1 MLPRSVSALISQPT
15 TQLIKSSAPSAVN
28 TIRNQSPVTYNAV
41 TNTFTAPLKSRRS
54 RLQNTNPQSQS
65 SSSSSS
71 NASSSSS
78 SFKKTAALLS
88 LPALV
93 LATDFS
99 EEDKE
104 NCVRSLK
111 CSASSLKESFGLKES
126 SSFFTPLVDYT
137 IHDTRMCIGVSII
150 PHPAKVAKGGEDAYF
165 ISEDMKTIGVADGV
179 GGWSDIGVDP
189 ALYARMLMASGK
201 YSADSTYAVNREPVK
216 IMSDAYEH
224 SSEIQGSAT
233 CCIVLLDGFCLR
245 TANLGDSGF
254 MVIRGADIVF
264 RSKEQQ
270 HSFNFPYQLGTGS
283 ADMPSHAI
291 SVTVNIQPGDLV
303 IVGTDGLWDNLYDD
317 EIVELATSASEP
329 MTIAQLIAR
338 QAHETA
344 ASKSVI
350 SPFAK
355 AARENG
361 YPLATGGKMD
371 DISVVVAR
379 VVLTS
384 DGNLPSF
391 AA

>member
-1 MLPRSVSALISQPT
+1 
-15 TQLIKSSAPSAVN
+15 
-28 TIRNQSPVTYNAV
+28 
-41 TNTFTAPLKSRRS
+41 
-54 RLQNTNPQSQS
+54 
-65 SSSSSS
+65 
-71 NASSSSS
+71 
-78 SFKKTAALLS
+78 
-88 LPALV
+88 
-93 LATDFS
+93 
-99 EEDKE
+99 
-104 NCVRSLK
+104 
-111 CSASSLKESFGLKES
+111 
-126 SSFFTPLVDYT
+126 
-137 IHDTRMCIGVSII
+137 MCIGVSII

-165 ISEDMKTIGVADGV
+165 ISDDMKTIGIADGV
-179 GGWSDIGVDP
+179 GGWGDIGVDP

-216 IMSDAYEH
+216 IMLDAYEH
-224 SSEIQGSAT
+224 STEVQGSAT

-254 MVIRGADIVF
+254 MVIRGSDIVF

-283 ADMPSHAI
+283 ADMPSHAV

-317 EIVELATSASEP
+317 EIVELATSSPEP
-329 MTIAQLIAR
+329 MTVAQLIAR

-355 AARENG
+355 AARDNG

-379 VVLTS
+379 IVLTS

>member
-1 MLPRSVSALISQPT
+1 MPLDYAL
-15 TQLIKSSAPSAVN
+15 
-28 TIRNQSPVTYNAV
+28 
-41 TNTFTAPLKSRRS
+41 
-54 RLQNTNPQSQS
+54 
-65 SSSSSS
+65 
-71 NASSSSS
+71 
-78 SFKKTAALLS
+78 
-88 LPALV
+88 
-93 LATDFS
+93 
-99 EEDKE
+99 
-104 NCVRSLK
+104 
-111 CSASSLKESFGLKES
+111 
-126 SSFFTPLVDYT
+126 
-137 IHDTRMCIGVSII
+137 HDTRMTIGVSII
-150 PHPAKVAKGGEDAYF
+150 PHPAKVNKGGEDAYF

-179 GGWSDIGVDP
+179 GGWGDIGVDP

-201 YSADSTYAVNREPVK
+201 YSADSTHAVNREPVK

-224 SSEIQGSAT
+224 SADIQGSAT

-254 MVIRGADIVF
+254 MVIRGTDIVF

-283 ADMPSHAI
+283 ADLPSHAV

-317 EIVELATSASEP
+317 EIVELTTQSQEP

-338 QAHETA
+338 QAHDTA
-344 ASKSVI
+344 ASKTVI

-384 DGNLPSF
+384 DGNLGY